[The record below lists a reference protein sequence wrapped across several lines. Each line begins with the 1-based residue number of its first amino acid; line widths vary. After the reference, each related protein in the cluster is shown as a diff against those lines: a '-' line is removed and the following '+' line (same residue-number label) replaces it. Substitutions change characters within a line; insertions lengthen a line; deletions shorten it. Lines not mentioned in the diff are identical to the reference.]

1 MIPEETVERIAGRAA
16 CPRCGQP
23 QVGVLSP
30 ERDAW
35 PLKSVCAECGLEID
49 WQFYFDALHDEPR
62 FLCEH
67 APRLRWPVAWLWSV
81 VSSILSIPTGAH
93 GGPLW
98 RRIRLEHAVRPWR
111 LVVAVAVLGLML
123 WIGIVTA
130 VLSELNGN
138 RAWRTLVQWQS
149 GRNPRITSPS
159 PPTIWIVI
167 QEARGLGY
175 GPGVDQ
181 ETAPKWLIAEATFR
195 PPTDLDRWL
204 ALLPLVVAPW
214 SDRGLAVRVPAELTG
229 KMFEPGVAQ
238 FRAHAQWD
246 LESTGGAGP
255 RILADGTI
263 EQLSFPLAV
272 MRPYSYQSP
281 RERWSVW
288 WQESW
293 YPIFFC
299 LLHAIGSVLAFTLLP
314 IARRRAKVRW
324 AHALR
329 VGAYGVL
336 GPLVVIAFAATVM
349 GYLPLRSPA
358 SEAVF
363 GSLLGNRS
371 EFLLLV
377 AAVSFLWTWG
387 AVSRYLRMERGWAV
401 AASITAI
408 ATLMAMVSTVWE
420 VAG

>member
-1 MIPEETVERIAGRAA
+1 MIPDETVQRIASRAA

-67 APRLRWPVAWLWSV
+67 ASRQRWPIAWLWSV
-81 VSSILSIPTGAH
+81 VSSICSIPTGAH

-111 LVVAVAVLGLML
+111 LVLAVALLGVAL
-123 WIGIVTA
+123 W
-130 VLSELNGN
+130 LSVVAALLSDLQGN
-138 RAWRTLVQWQS
+138 RRWQTLVQWPS
-149 GRNPRITSPS
+149 GRDPRITNPS
-159 PPTIWIVI
+159 PPTIWIGI

-204 ALLPLVVAPW
+204 ALLPMVVAPW
-214 SDRGLAVRVPAELTG
+214 SDRRLAVRVPAELTG
-229 KMFEPGVAQ
+229 RVKEPTGA
-238 FRAHAQWD
+238 RYAIDAEWD

-272 MRPYSYQSP
+272 MRPLGPQSP
-281 RERWSVW
+281 RARWSLW

-336 GPLVVIAFAATVM
+336 GPLLVIAFAATAM
-349 GYLPLRSPA
+349 GYLPLRASAKPA
-358 SEAVF
+358 VL
-363 GSLLGNRS
+363 GSLVGHHGA
-371 EFLLLV
+371 FLILV
-377 AAVSFLWTWG
+377 AAVTFLWTWG

-408 ATLMAMVSTVWE
+408 ATLVAMVSTVWE
-420 VAG
+420 VTG